1 VRLTRASASRLLPWL
16 IAGGFGVGLLSG
28 FFGIGG
34 GFLIVPA
41 LMLATGMSMPF
52 AIGTSLIAVAAFGVA
67 TDASYAFAGL
77 IDWRIAALFIVGG
90 ILGGIGGGALGR
102 WLAARKGALAAMLAA
117 VIVAVGLSVV
127 ARSMAWLGG

>member
-1 VRLTRASASRLLPWL
+1 M
-16 IAGGFGVGLLSG
+16 
-28 FFGIGG
+28 
-34 GFLIVPA
+34 PA

-67 TDASYAFAGL
+67 TAASYAFAGL